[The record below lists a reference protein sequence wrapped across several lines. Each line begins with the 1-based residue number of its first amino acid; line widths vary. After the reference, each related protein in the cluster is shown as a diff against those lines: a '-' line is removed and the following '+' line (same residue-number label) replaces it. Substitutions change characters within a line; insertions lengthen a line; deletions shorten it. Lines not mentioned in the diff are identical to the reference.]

1 VRAQSVAVTSRKARW
16 HQSTLSTLLD
26 GCSWQYFLTYIAE
39 LEHPLNGSAAVGI
52 AYHAAVEKAQKAR
65 FKNKETT
72 LEKLIQ
78 YGIKELQILTDNIE
92 LETPLKASLTN
103 YHKYIRPYLEDYEP
117 VAIEPEFTIDLV
129 NNARPVGGYIDGVY
143 RDPDTGAHFII
154 DHKTVGNYSR
164 WKDGDGHRHQA
175 AMYSVALALSD
186 KFPQIETLPEM
197 RYLLVRTSIGKR
209 SNFEEHRI
217 ITVQPD
223 LADVQVLGER
233 VREAERLVQER
244 DFRKNTGWN
253 LCSEKWCPYYERCI
267 LTGELSGDPEEILS
281 QIVGDSDTQ

>member
-1 VRAQSVAVTSRKARW
+1 MREQSVAVTSRKARW

-39 LEHPLNGSAAVGI
+39 LEQSLNGNAIVGI
-52 AYHAAVEKAQKAR
+52 AYHGAVEKAQKAR

-72 LEKLIQ
+72 LEKLMQ
-78 YGIKELQILTDNIE
+78 YGIKELYALTAEVE
-92 LETPLKASLTN
+92 LEQPLIAALKN
-103 YHKYIRPYLEDYEP
+103 YHQYIRPYLEQYEP

-129 NNARPVGGYIDGVY
+129 NDARPIGGYIDGVY
-143 RDPDTGAHFII
+143 RDPDTGKHFII

-175 AMYSVALALSD
+175 AMYAVALALSEE
-186 KFPQIETLPEM
+186 FPQIETLPEM
-197 RYLLVRTSIGKR
+197 RYLLVRTSIWTR
-209 SNFEEHRI
+209 SNFEAHRI

-223 LADVQVLGER
+223 LADVQVLGDR
-233 VREAERLVQER
+233 IREAERIVQDR
-244 DFRKNTGWN
+244 DFQKNTNWH
-253 LCSEKWCPYYERCI
+253 LCSDKWCSFYERCI
-267 LTGELSGDPEEILS
+267 IKGELSGDPENLLS